1 MNEISRQ
8 ATHLARSVWRYRW
21 LAVAVTWSLAL
32 VGGVVAWIVPE
43 RYAASASIYVDTQTV
58 LKPLMAGLAFQPD
71 IDQQVRMIGRTLVSR
86 PTVETLIKNP
96 AIGLSKGSPA
106 EDARQ
111 IDALMKSIK
120 VELTGSTNMY
130 AISYRDIDSARAL
143 RLVETL
149 VGMFMDAGADSKR
162 KDSQEASR
170 FIDEQIKLYEIKL
183 VESENRLKEFKLRNM
198 NVASTSN
205 QDYFARMGALTDD
218 INRLRVQLSAAEQ
231 SRDAMRRELASE
243 EPQLPSDAASAQ
255 TSYTPELDARIET
268 QRRQLDEM
276 LRRYTDVH
284 PDVLTTRR
292 TIAQLEEQRRQ
303 DSAIKSRAE
312 SNKPRVAA
320 AATNPVFQRLRI
332 GFAEA
337 EANVASLRAQLGTQ
351 QGRLEEARAQAG
363 RMPQAEAE
371 LAQLNRDYDVI
382 RKNYEQLVTRR
393 EAASLGVKIDQS
405 SSLAD
410 FRVVEPPRVLPTA
423 VFPSRIQLAAVVMLL
438 ALLAG
443 VGAAYG
449 MTLLKPTFA
458 SEREL
463 REFTKRPVLGGLTRI
478 QDAMALETER
488 HERLRIAGVVA
499 LFVIGHLVW
508 IAFLSMRSGN

>member
-1 MNEISRQ
+1 MNEFSRQ

-21 LAVAVTWSLAL
+21 LAVAVTWSVAL
-32 VGGVVAWIVPE
+32 LGAAIAWVVPE
-43 RYAASASIYVDTQTV
+43 RYAASARIYVDTQTV

-86 PTVETLIKNP
+86 PTVEILIKNP
-96 AIGLSKGSPA
+96 AIGLSKGSPL
-106 EDARQ
+106 EDERQ
-111 IDALMKSIK
+111 VDALMKAIK
-120 VELTGSTNMY
+120 VELNGGTNMY
-130 AISYRDIDSARAL
+130 AISYRDVDSARAL

-170 FIDEQIKLYEIKL
+170 FIDEQIKLYESKL
-183 VESENRLKEFKLRNM
+183 IESENRLKDFKLRNM
-198 NVASTSN
+198 TIASTSN
-205 QDYFARMGALTDD
+205 QDYFTRMGALTDD

-268 QRRQLDEM
+268 QKRQLDEM

-292 TIAQLEEQRRQ
+292 TIAQLEVQRRQ
-303 DSAIKSRAE
+303 ESDTKSRAE
-312 SNKPRVAA
+312 SSKPRVAA

-351 QGRLEEARAQAG
+351 QGRLEEIRAQAG

-410 FRVVEPPRVLPTA
+410 FRLIEPPRVLPTA
-423 VFPSRIQLAAVVMLL
+423 VFPNRIQLAAVVMIL

-443 VGAAYG
+443 VGSAYG
-449 MTLLKPTFA
+449 MTLLKPTFS

-463 REFTKRPVLGGLTRI
+463 REFTKRPVLGGLSRL
-478 QDAMALETER
+478 QDAMTLDLER
-488 HERLRIAGVVA
+488 HERLRITGVVA
-499 LFVIGHLVW
+499 LFVTVHLGW
-508 IAFLSMRSGN
+508 IAFLLMHSGN